1 MKLFILAVLCSIA
14 ALTWGESD
22 VKDTSSL
29 IKGNSALND
38 VKDASSLNK
47 GNSALDD
54 VKGAAR
60 KIDETRSELGF
71 EPRSDVLLQG
81 YELGF
86 GQGLI
91 SQNKR
96 FTLIMQQDGN
106 LVLYKT
112 AEWRAIWATS
122 TVGQGGVKT
131 ALQYDGNFVMY
142 TALKFPKWASGT
154 NGLRPCHL
162 ILQDDGN
169 LVIYGD
175 GNKIYWAS
183 GTNGRMQ
190 KVTNL
195 SAESLNS
202 TSVVNVGAT
211 TRQEVMPPT
220 LNGSVDFGKD
230 SVSAPVPDRTLD
242 GIN

>member
-29 IKGNSALND
+29 IKGNSELND

-60 KIDETRSELGF
+60 KIDETRS
-71 EPRSDVLLQG
+71 DVLLQG
-81 YELGF
+81 YKFNF

-91 SQNKR
+91 SPNRQ
-96 FTLIMQQDGN
+96 FTLMMQQDGN

-112 AEWRAIWATS
+112 AEWRAIWATN
-122 TVGQGGVKT
+122 TAGQGGVKT
-131 ALQYDGNFVMY
+131 SLQYDGNFVMY
-142 TALKFPKWASGT
+142 TAFKVVKWASGT
-154 NGLRPCHL
+154 NGRSPCYL

-169 LVIYGD
+169 LVIYGVD
-175 GNKIYWAS
+175 NMQRPIAHWAS

-220 LNGSVDFGKD
+220 LDGGVDFDKD